1 MQTAG
6 KQTENH
12 RMRLLPLPLSDF
24 PRKATD
30 VATRAHR
37 TTSLR
42 RPRSRGAHAGGFSL
56 IELLVAIIIIGV
68 LVTVLLPVISGR
80 TEQARVSR
88 VQSDLENLS
97 EAMERAAIDTGYYV
111 RLFALNSVLEGDGV
125 PFNRGLP
132 GDPINRA
139 DGLTDYLIAQPWLQ
153 FPTANSLFIDPNTGD
168 FATGVSR
175 LNIINRLLQAEESF
189 DGSMRWGGPY
199 INWQRDSSLYNEE
212 LGKTGIPDDPW
223 GNDYL
228 FFTRQGLLLEP
239 NGIFVES
246 AGERTGGG
254 FDPGGQFDALV
265 FDRPT
270 IVSLGPNGRPGD
282 GTGVGRDGTFGGG
295 DDYVRSF
302 GR

>member
-1 MQTAG
+1 M
-6 KQTENH
+6 
-12 RMRLLPLPLSDF
+12 
-24 PRKATD
+24 
-30 VATRAHR
+30 ATRA
-37 TTSLR
+37 LR
-42 RPRSRGAHAGGFSL
+42 RPYPKRLLGRSAHTGGGFSI

-97 EAMERAAIDTGYYV
+97 ESMERVAIDTGFYV
-111 RLFALNSVLEGDGV
+111 RLIALDDVLRGDGV

-139 DGLTDYLIAQPWLQ
+139 DGLTDYLIGQVWYQ
-153 FPTANSLFIDPNTGD
+153 FPTPNSLFINPATGD
-168 FATGVSR
+168 FATGVTR
-175 LNIINRLLQAEESF
+175 VNIINRLLQAETVF
-189 DGSMRWGGPY
+189 DGSMQWGGPY
-199 INWQRDSSLYNEE
+199 INWQQDENLYDGE
-212 LGKTGIPDDPW
+212 LGKTGVPTDPW
-223 GNDYL
+223 GNDYI
-228 FFTRQGLLLEP
+228 FFTRRGMLLEP
-239 NGIFVES
+239 NGIFIES

-254 FDPGGQFDALV
+254 FEQGGQFDTLV

-282 GTGVGRDGTFGGG
+282 GSGTGREGTFGGG
-295 DDYVRSF
+295 DDFARSF